1 MGARCSVF
9 RTLMAIFTV
18 LLVLVARGLFKLPL
32 LPFRVVRNL
41 LKGRSALA

>member
-1 MGARCSVF
+1 MF

-32 LPFRVVRNL
+32 LPFRAVRGL
-41 LKGRSALA
+41 LKGRSAPA